1 MSAPRGRY
9 RRASE
14 IGEWYY
20 CHRAW
25 WLHHVR
31 GFEPANR
38 GALRRG
44 VAAHAAHGAA
54 VGRAAWLRRVALL
67 LLLAALALLALGWWL
82 G

>member
-25 WLHHVR
+25 WLHHVM
-31 GFEPANR
+31 GHAPANR
-38 GALRRG
+38 EALRRG
-44 VAAHAAHGAA
+44 VEAHGAHGAA
-54 VGRAAWLRRVALL
+54 MGRARWLHRAALL
-67 LLLAALALLALGWWL
+67 LLVAAVALLALGLWL
-82 G
+82 R